1 MVHVIQIENIFSD
14 LQIGEFFVIKDNIVG
29 VMPMIKISEGYAL
42 ALRTSQ
48 KYEIW
53 QAYTIYPLSTVHR
66 IPNPRCKIPAV
77 NPNPNTTFGQLDIGN
92 AFVIG
97 LPTKIMV
104 KINLEPRMAN
114 VEHGD
119 MLPNAI
125 CFVYDV
131 QNLYDNILK
140 FDSLL
145 EYASGT
151 AVIEMDPVYIALTC

>member
-1 MVHVIQIENIFSD
+1 MVHVTQIENTFSD
-14 LQIGEFFVIKDNIVG
+14 LQIGEFFAFKNNIVDII
-29 VMPMIKISEGYAL
+29 PMIKISESYAL
-42 ALRTSQ
+42 ALGTSQ

-53 QAYTIYPLSTVHR
+53 QAYAIYPLSTVHR
-66 IPNPRCKIPAV
+66 IPNPICKIPTAIF
-77 NPNPNTTFGQLDIGN
+77 NPNTTFGQLDIGS
-92 AFVIG
+92 AFSIG
-97 LPTKIMV
+97 LPVKIMV
-104 KINLEPRMAN
+104 KINLEPRMVN

-145 EYASGT
+145 EYASGI
-151 AVIEMDPVYIALTC
+151 AVTELDPVHIAFTC